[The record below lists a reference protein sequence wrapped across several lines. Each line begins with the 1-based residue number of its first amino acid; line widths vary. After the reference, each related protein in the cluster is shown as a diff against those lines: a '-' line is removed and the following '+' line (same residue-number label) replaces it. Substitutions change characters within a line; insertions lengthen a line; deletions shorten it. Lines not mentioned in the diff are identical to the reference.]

1 MSISTLKESQVQ
13 QRRREEAWLLVTQEK
28 CSKKVLTQW
37 VGCWFPLSRWAS
49 SYPHFKASLKCPLLR
64 GAHPTGTGGS

>member
-1 MSISTLKESQVQ
+1 MWKGRRKGPELNMSISTLKESQVQ

-49 SYPHFKASLKCPLLR
+49 LITKYTSAKK
-64 GAHPTGTGGS
+64 